1 MGYFEFPTWL
11 QITVWYVFAAGAIM
25 LLLAL
30 FWDRSRG
37 RLRCPRCAYDMAG
50 AKDLKCPECGHVA
63 RSEATLRKTRRH
75 YVWALLGLVLL
86 SSPTAEPAW
95 RAYKMGTYWQWMPRR
110 ALIYAL
116 PWGIDKRGYWSEF
129 EGRVVAERRTQGRIA
144 WTADVRYQGRD
155 LSSSERALLAERI
168 VDALTTVKDAR
179 TIATLLEIARQLKID
194 APGMTSAAMAQL
206 PGPEPYRACAALKLA
221 RDRNY
226 PVSDVLDA
234 VLPAAM
240 TAPQSAPIWG
250 ESVQFLCKLADYLGH
265 ADTSDPRVVPF
276 LIQLLGFPVST
287 SDGYALRTA
296 VQLAFADL
304 GPAARE
310 AIDALKA
317 SHQLSSPDPPA
328 DYAYWMVSGRFRSRY
343 EALEHIA
350 SYPNRECQEFVATE
364 LGRIEPCENTIPL
377 LKKLM
382 SHSLMRVRDKAAS
395 SAIKLSL
402 SNAISDPE
410 LLRQA
415 FELLKD
421 DAHKDFDAF
430 WKTCEFAVEAG
441 LDPAPLEALL
451 PEFRNQTTRIP
462 RVNVDNRASLLR
474 EYRASRS
481 KDETFVP
488 W

>member
-1 MGYFEFPTWL
+1 MGYFEFPMWL

-63 RSEATLRKTRRH
+63 RSEAALRKTRRH
-75 YVWALLGLVLL
+75 YAWALLGLVLL

-95 RAYKMGTYWQWMPRR
+95 RAYKMGTYWRWTPRR

-116 PWGIDKRGYWSEF
+116 PWGTDWPGYWREF
-129 EGRVVAERRTQGRIA
+129 ERRVVAERRTQGRIA
-144 WTADVRYQGRD
+144 WTEDVHYQGRD

-179 TIATLLEIARQLKID
+179 TTATLLEIARQLKID

-240 TAPQSAPIWG
+240 SAPQSAPNWF
-250 ESVQFLCKLADYLGH
+250 ETEECLCELADYLGH
-265 ADTSDPRVVPF
+265 VGGTDSRVVPA
-276 LIQLLGFPVST
+276 LMQL
-287 SDGYALRTA
+287 YAHPIHALYGSPLHET
-296 VQLAFADL
+296 VMIAFADV
-304 GPAARE
+304 GPAAHE
-310 AIDALKA
+310 AAELLKI
-317 SHQLSSPDPPA
+317 SGRPSPSRI
-328 DYAYWMVSGRFRSRY
+328 YAFWMVTGRFGSRC
-343 EALEHIA
+343 EALEQVA
-350 SYPNRECQEFVATE
+350 SVPSRDYQEFAAQE
-364 LGRIEPCENTIPL
+364 IARIEPCENTIPL

-382 SHSLMRVRDKAAS
+382 SHSLMWVRDKAAS

-402 SNAISDPE
+402 ANTISDPE

-421 DAHKDFDAF
+421 DAHMDFDAF

-462 RVNVDNRASLLR
+462 RENVDNRASLLR

>member
-11 QITVWYVFAAGAIM
+11 QITVWYVFAAGAIT

-37 RLRCPRCAYDMAG
+37 RLRCPRCTYDMAG

-63 RSEATLRKTRRH
+63 PSEAALRKTRRH

-95 RAYKMGTYWQWMPRR
+95 RAYKVGTYWQWMPRR

-116 PWGIDKRGYWSEF
+116 PWGINKRGYWSEF
-129 EGRVVAERRTQGRIA
+129 EARVVAERRTRGRTA
-144 WTADVRYQGRD
+144 WTADVHYLGRD

-168 VDALTTVKDAR
+168 VDVLSTVKDPYSKAYV
-179 TIATLLEIARQLKID
+179 LEVARQLKLD
-194 APGMTSAAMAQL
+194 APGLAPAAMAQL

-234 VLPAAM
+234 VLPAAISVPPP
-240 TAPQSAPIWG
+240 APLWG
-250 ESVQFLCKLADYLGH
+250 ETEECLCELAAYLGR

-287 SDGYALRTA
+287 SDGHALRTA

-317 SHQLSSPDPPA
+317 SRRLSSPDPLA
-328 DYAYWMVSGRFRSRY
+328 DYAYWMVSGRFRSRCK
-343 EALEHIA
+343 ALEHIA

-364 LGRIEPCENTIPL
+364 LERIEPCEQTIPL

-382 SHSLMRVRDKAAS
+382 SHSLMWVRDKAAS
-395 SAIKLSL
+395 SAVKLSL
-402 SNAISDPE
+402 ANTITDPE
-410 LLRQA
+410 LLLQA
-415 FELLKD
+415 FQLLKD

-430 WKTCEFAVEAG
+430 WSTCEIAAEVG
-441 LDPAPLEALL
+441 LDPAPLEAML
-451 PEFRNQTTRIP
+451 PEYRNPTS
-462 RVNVDNRASLLR
+462 RVPSGNLDNRASLLR
-474 EYRASRS
+474 EYRASRCQG
-481 KDETFVP
+481 ETFVP